1 MSSPTPIVDRI
12 GPYHVV
18 RALGSSGAAS
28 FVAREEGPIGFTRE
42 VVLKLVANPTS
53 EDGSVVKELAR
64 EATICSKL
72 NHPNIIR
79 THDFFEHENQLVL
92 VLEYVDGVSLA
103 ELLSTLRQ
111 SGRRLSDDAVF
122 YIGVSVLDAL
132 THAHA
137 HLADDG
143 ERAPI
148 VHRAVSPTTVSLGK
162 DGSVKLGGFAFAK
175 VVNEDPDNTIGP
187 WDPSYMAPEQRISE
201 KVDVYAAGLLMWE
214 LLTGRPHPDHVEM
227 LSAVR
232 RDLPRELLAA
242 VDAALEH
249 NAEKRT
255 ITCADMASWIK
266 KVTHAARGKREVRE
280 LVSELAVAFD
290 THQPTPAT
298 AESSG
303 RIPIAG
309 WSAKSEPI
317 PGVPPRLL
325 DRLTRRERR
334 AVWVGVIGTLVIVPL
349 LAMGRAPL
357 RSAAVTRPVP
367 SAQPPAVAALAT
379 APAAPTTEPAAPTEV
394 TPVALAP
401 TAILPQQAVP
411 ATAQPTPTT
420 TQAPVAAAATP
431 APPPAPEPVLPLPAG
446 DYNKTKFGFLTVH
459 STVPYGFVYV
469 HLLRY
474 GKVEDRLIVPCGK
487 RFVSIGI
494 PNFKKHEP
502 TWLAPSQ
509 IINVP
514 CGGSADATIL
524 PHKVQ

>member
-12 GPYHVV
+12 GPYRVV
-18 RALGSSGAAS
+18 RALGSTGAAA

-42 VVLKLVANPTS
+42 VVLKLIANPTP
-53 EDGSVVKELAR
+53 EDGRIVKELAR

-72 NHPNIIR
+72 SHPSIIR
-79 THDFFEHENQLVL
+79 THDFFEHDNQLVL
-92 VLEYVDGVSLA
+92 VLEYVDGVTLA
-103 ELLSTLRQ
+103 DLLSTLRQ
-111 SGRRLSDDAVF
+111 TGRRLSDDAVF

-132 THAHA
+132 AHAHA
-137 HLADDG
+137 HLDDEG

-148 VHRAVSPTTVSLGK
+148 VHRAVSPATVSLGK
-162 DGSVKLGGFAFAK
+162 DGSVKLGGFALAK
-175 VVNEDPDNTIGP
+175 ILSEDPDTIVGP
-187 WDPSYMAPEQRISE
+187 RDPSYMAPEQRISE
-201 KVDVYAAGLLMWE
+201 KVDVFAAGLLLFE
-214 LLTGRPHPDHVEM
+214 LLTGRPPQQHVEM

-249 NAEKRT
+249 NSEKRS

-266 KVTHAARGKREVRE
+266 KVTHTARGKREVRE
-280 LVSELAVAFD
+280 LVSELAINYD
-290 THQPTPAT
+290 TSHEPTPAT

-303 RIPIAG
+303 HIPIAG
-309 WSAKSEPI
+309 WSTKRELI
-317 PGVPPRLL
+317 PGEAPRLL
-325 DRLTRRERR
+325 DRLTKRERR
-334 AVWVGVIGTLVIVPL
+334 AVWVGAIGALVIVPL
-349 LAMGRAPL
+349 LAMGRAPA
-357 RSAAVTRPVP
+357 RPASGAIAAPSAA
-367 SAQPPAVAALAT
+367 PPAVAALAT
-379 APAAPTTEPAAPTEV
+379 TPAAAATPELAPP

-401 TAILPQQAVP
+401 TAMLPQQPAPAASPVP
-411 ATAQPTPTT
+411 A
-420 TQAPVAAAATP
+420 QASAAPSPPV
-431 APPPAPEPVLPLPAG
+431 PEPSLPLPAG

-502 TWLAPSQ
+502 TWLAPSE

-514 CGGSADATIL
+514 CGGSAEATIL
-524 PHKVQ
+524 PRKIH